1 MSFLK
6 LTITGRLRAV
16 TRPFEHNNSENNNKN
31 KRASNNDKAKQ
42 KNKQKRQLSGD
53 ID

>member
-1 MSFLK
+1 MR
-6 LTITGRLRAV
+6 RLRAV

-42 KNKQKRQLSGD
+42 ITNKKKQLSGD
-53 ID
+53 TD